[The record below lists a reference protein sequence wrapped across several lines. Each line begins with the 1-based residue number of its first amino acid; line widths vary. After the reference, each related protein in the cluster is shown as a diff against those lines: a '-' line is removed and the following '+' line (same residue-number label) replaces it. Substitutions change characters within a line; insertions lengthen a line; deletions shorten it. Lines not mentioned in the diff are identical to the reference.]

1 VLLHRQLVFH
11 ALQVVSVCIEAKQ
24 VSGPIAILATS
35 VILARLILI
44 RTDVQL
50 VLTVLEALQRIHYA
64 QLATISLTKSKPRA
78 RSAQPVSSAQ
88 GLAWLCQRY
97 VLLDSSVV
105 LESMEVQRLLPSV
118 QKEPFRIVP
127 V

>member
-1 VLLHRQLVFH
+1 VLLRRQLVFH
-11 ALQVVSVCIEAKQ
+11 ALQVVSACIEASQ
-24 VSGPIAILATS
+24 VSVPFALLATS
-35 VILARLILI
+35 VILARLIRI

-50 VLTVLEALQRIHYA
+50 VLTVLEALQRLHYA
-64 QLATISLTKSKPRA
+64 QLATISLTKYKTLA

-97 VLLDSSVV
+97 VLLDLSVV

-118 QKEPFRIVP
+118 QREPFRIVP